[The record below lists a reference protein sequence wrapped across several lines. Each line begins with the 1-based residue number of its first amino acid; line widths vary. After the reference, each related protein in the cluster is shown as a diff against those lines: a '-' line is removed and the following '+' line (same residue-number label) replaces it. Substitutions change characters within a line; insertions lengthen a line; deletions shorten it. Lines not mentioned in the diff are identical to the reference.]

1 MIILTEIH
9 VNCCTAG
16 KGYYGISL
24 YISLATVLDKKHL
37 DKTELGILRVLI
49 DNSRETLSA
58 ISEKTETPL
67 STVRN
72 KFNGLVARGVIKG
85 FTAFLDVRKMGM
97 VGAVFLVRCGRNYDK
112 VVDAVTAHPNVGW
125 VMELVGE
132 YDILGDALFME
143 MDEISGFKEWLMRH
157 DGVIDVRI
165 EVLRNWVSAPK
176 FPARLIDQYRDTYY
190 ASPAPP
196 PTEGKPQ

>member
-1 MIILTEIH
+1 VIILTEIH
-9 VNCCTAG
+9 VNCSTAG

>member
-1 MIILTEIH
+1 M
-9 VNCCTAG
+9 
-16 KGYYGISL
+16 
-24 YISLATVLDKKHL
+24 YISVATVLDKKHL

-72 KFNGLVARGVIKG
+72 KFNGLVAKGVIKG

-97 VGAVFLVRCGRNYDK
+97 VGAVFLIRCGRNYDK
-112 VVDAVTAHPNVGW
+112 VVDAVTSHPNVGW

-132 YDILGDALFME
+132 YDIIGDALFME

-157 DGVIDVRI
+157 DGVVDVRV
-165 EVLRNWVSAPK
+165 EVLKNWVSAPK
-176 FPARLIDQYRDTYY
+176 FPTRLIDQYRETYY
-190 ASPAPP
+190 VAPTPP
-196 PTEGKPQ
+196 PTESKPQ

>member
-1 MIILTEIH
+1 MTILTEIH
-9 VNCCTAG
+9 VNRCAAG

-24 YISLATVLDKKHL
+24 HIAMATVLDKKHL

-72 KFNGLVARGVIKG
+72 KFNGLASKGVIKG

-97 VGAVFLVRCGRNYDK
+97 VGAVFLIRCGRNYDK
-112 VVDAVTAHPNVGW
+112 VVDAVKSHPNVGW

-132 YDILGDALFME
+132 YDIIGDALFME
-143 MDEISGFKEWLMRH
+143 MDEISGFKEWLMKH
-157 DGVIDVRI
+157 DGVMDVRM
-165 EVLRNWVSAPK
+165 EVLKNWVSAPK
-176 FPARLIDQYRDTYY
+176 FPKSLIDQYQDTYY
-190 ASPAPP
+190 VSPAPLA
-196 PTEGKPQ
+196 TEGKPQ

>member
-1 MIILTEIH
+1 MERI
-9 VNCCTAG
+9 
-16 KGYYGISL
+16 
-24 YISLATVLDKKHL
+24 LDKKHL

-72 KFNGLVARGVIKG
+72 KFNGLLAKGVIKG
-85 FTAFLDVRKMGM
+85 FTAFLDVRKLGM

-112 VVDAVTAHPNVGW
+112 VVDSIASHPNVGW

-132 YDILGDALFME
+132 YDVIGDALFME
-143 MDEISGFKEWLMRH
+143 MDEISAFKEWMMKH
-157 DGVIDVRI
+157 DGVTDVRV
-165 EVLRNWVSAPK
+165 EVLKNWTSAPK
-176 FPARLIDQYRDTYY
+176 FPKRLIDQYQETYY
-190 ASPAPP
+190 VNPVPVVAENKQP
-196 PTEGKPQ
+196 